1 MYLTSPSNN
10 PEKTMEVHVSFSLQI
25 LKTEKK
31 KKKKNFQIFAN
42 NNTAK
47 NIFES
52 YIHCLHLIMNYHLRF
67 PSKHF
72 IISMILQANNG
83 RRVIR
88 FDSQRITG
96 FGEPIGNQPSW
107 CSYEK
112 GLHSLSK
119 IQLSSLHLKIP

>member
-1 MYLTSPSNN
+1 MYFTSPSNI
-10 PEKTMEVHVSFSLQI
+10 PETTMEVHVSLSLQI
-25 LKTEKK
+25 LKTEQIL
-31 KKKKNFQIFAN
+31 QIFAN
-42 NNTAK
+42 NNSAE
-47 NIFES
+47 NLFES
-52 YIHCLHLIMNYHLRF
+52 YIHCLLLIMNYHLRF

-83 RRVIR
+83 RRIIR

-107 CSYEK
+107 RSYEK

-119 IQLSSLHLKIP
+119 IQFSSLHLKIP